1 MSDPTNAPTIT
12 IGIPAD
18 IAKGIVFLLMAHLAF
33 TGMDIG
39 MKALSHDLPVVQIL
53 FLFFL

>member
-12 IGIPAD
+12 IGIPSD

-39 MKALSHDLPVVQIL
+39 MKAL
-53 FLFFL
+53 